1 MFVVFG
7 SAGHHLEWT
16 SNVLSNLRRE
26 TDHVFLHVKNR
37 KEMKLASESLKENS
51 LIIIVGWG
59 WHISEK
65 VLSKHKVVGLHPS
78 DLPKFAGGTPMQH
91 QIIAGVSNTKMS
103 LFELEHVY
111 DTGAIINKCDLS
123 LEGGIEDIFLSLT
136 EASTNLILKFLKDYP
151 SYDKK
156 EQKIDE
162 DHVILKRLQHEDG
175 HLSKDLFKKMSARQI
190 YDFIRC
196 REDPY
201 PNTYY
206 EDETGTVL
214 FKKVSFIPKNR

>member
-7 SAGHHLEWT
+7 SAGHHLGWT
-16 SNVLSNLRRE
+16 KNVLSSLRE
-26 TDHVFLHVKNR
+26 QTDHVFLHVKNR
-37 KEMKLASESLKENS
+37 KEMRLASENLKENS

-59 WHISEK
+59 WHISER
-65 VLSKHKVVGLHPS
+65 VLNKHKVVGLHPS

-91 QIIAGVSNTKMS
+91 QIIAGVSDTKMS
-103 LFELEHVY
+103 LFELENIY

-123 LEGGIEDIFLSLT
+123 LKGGIEDIFSSLT
-136 EASTNLILKFLKDYP
+136 EASISLIIDFLKDFPTYE
-151 SYDKK
+151 KK
-156 EQKIDE
+156 EQKIDK

-175 HLSKDLFKKMSARQI
+175 QLSKDHFSKMSARQI

-214 FKKVSFIPKNR
+214 FKKVSFVSKKR